1 MRRLFIVDDQASIE
15 VNCNHKLDY
24 RSFLLSVF
32 EENDY
37 VEENKEL
44 LIDWVNQYNQF
55 PLTVFISAY
64 DEMYEEIDAQLIELA
79 N

>member
-1 MRRLFIVDDQASIE
+1 MRRLFIVDNQESIE
-15 VNCNHKLDY
+15 VNCNNKLDY

-37 VEENKEL
+37 VAENNEL

-55 PLTVFISAY
+55 PLTAFISAY
-64 DEMYEEIDAQLIELA
+64 DRYV
-79 N
+79 